1 MSRTMTENGELH
13 NWTTFAITMII
24 ALRLKYEDN
33 SASPHQENP
42 KITYFFLNELI
53 WLKFRIKPF

>member
-1 MSRTMTENGELH
+1 MSKTMTENGELH

-33 SASPHQENP
+33 SASPAPTFVNQA
-42 KITYFFLNELI
+42 NEGSPSRCALI
-53 WLKFRIKPF
+53 YVGGVL